1 MATGGDQESG
11 EESPSREER
20 PQDPL
25 VERLRPDPAEPPQRV
40 ITHSGL
46 LGNSDR
52 PGYQRLYF
60 NRALDHYAE
69 FRTDDVVHTEPI
81 PPDQPPFLGEQATRV
96 TLKRDATIDYT
107 RSRRARPLDE
117 FDLDI
122 RLWPRVA
129 PGQPPVPFTEPWCPE
144 TEVCPTEGCGT
155 LVTCRCGDTVQITI
169 CRGRTCV
176 DVCTDDTC
184 RTDCGQAT
192 CDTCQTRCGQDT
204 CVTCQTCQTQCGQ
217 ATCAT
222 CQTRCGQET
231 CQTCQTRCGQETC
244 RTCETQCGATC
255 GTCDTC
261 NPHINTCGRQCA

>member
-122 RLWPRVA
+122 RLGRAGA
-129 PGQPPVPFTEPWCPE
+129 PAADEDEFTEGPRCEPPDIEPATDFTCMGKCVPDTSPTWCGRVGS
-144 TEVCPTEGCGT
+144 TCLEVCEATPYF
-155 LVTCRCGDTVQITI
+155 
-169 CRGRTCV
+169 
-176 DVCTDDTC
+176 C
-184 RTDCGQAT
+184 RTQ
-192 CDTCQTRCGQDT
+192 Q
-204 CVTCQTCQTQCGQ
+204 
-217 ATCAT
+217 
-222 CQTRCGQET
+222 
-231 CQTCQTRCGQETC
+231 
-244 RTCETQCGATC
+244 GATC
-255 GTCDTC
+255 GTCQG
-261 NPHINTCGRQCA
+261 NTCQTCWTCQATCHACGGGETSQTCETCAAGGRFCP